1 MHEKKEQADFLKQKF
16 FAPVLWVASFG
27 YFVDAFDMY
36 LFNAVRTK
44 SLTTLGL
51 SGSVLTDAGITIA
64 NCQWCGFLIGAYLAG
79 IIGDRL
85 GRKKCLLASIILY
98 SLGSLLTSCV
108 DSIPWYC
115 LARFITGLGLAGELG
130 AGVTLLAENFEGRAR
145 GFATTF
151 FIVSGLLGVICAT
164 ILSGALDWR
173 VAYMAGGC
181 MGLVLLLTR
190 SLVPESLL
198 FLSGKKSDTTKY
210 GGFSAIIKKPG
221 LLKLYL
227 SAIALQIPLAFIP
240 QILWTLSPELA
251 AAKHVEGHIEA
262 STVLSIGF
270 TCAIISDLLAV
281 FICETWKSRKKTV
294 LAFLAVSFPA
304 FLLYLF
310 YPTKTIFEFL
320 ICNGLLGIS
329 CGIWVVAA
337 SWVAESFGT
346 NIRATV
352 STTIPN
358 FTRATTIVL
367 NLIFASLK
375 AYDPIM
381 IVGLMGCAI
390 FALSLGGWF
399 GLKETWGR
407 NLDFLDLA

>member
-1 MHEKKEQADFLKQKF
+1 MKQKF

-27 YFVDAFDMY
+27 YFVDMFDMF

-44 SLTTLGL
+44 SLTFFGL
-51 SGSVLTDAGITIA
+51 SGKVLTDTGITIA
-64 NCQWCGFLIGAYLAG
+64 NCQWCGLLIGAYLAG
-79 IIGDRL
+79 IIGDRV
-85 GRKKCLLASIILY
+85 GRKQCLIASITLY
-98 SLGSLLTSCV
+98 SLGSLLSSCV
-108 DSIPWYC
+108 DSIPLYC
-115 LARFITGLGLAGELG
+115 VARFLTGLGLAGELG
-130 AGVTLLAENFEGRAR
+130 AGVTLLAEYFEGRAR

-151 FIVSGLLGVICAT
+151 FIVSGFVGVICAT
-164 ILSGALDWR
+164 TLSGALSWR
-173 VAYMAGGC
+173 LSYLIGGC

-190 SLVPESLL
+190 SLVPESAL
-198 FLSGKKSDTTKY
+198 FLSGKKTTTKR
-210 GGFSAIIKKPG
+210 GGFSTMIKNPD
-221 LLKLYL
+221 LLKMYF
-227 SAIALQIPLAFIP
+227 SAIALQIPLVFIP

-270 TCAIISDLLAV
+270 TCVVFSDLIAAC
-281 FICETWKSRKKTV
+281 ICETWKSRKKTV
-294 LAFLAVSFPA
+294 LAFIAFGFPA
-304 FLLYLF
+304 FLFYLF

-320 ICNGLLGIS
+320 LCNALLGIS
-329 CGIWVVAA
+329 FGIWVIAA

-352 STTIPN
+352 TTTIPN
-358 FTRATTIVL
+358 FTRAITILL
-367 NLIFASLK
+367 NLIFANLK

-381 IVGLMGCAI
+381 VVGIMGCVI

-407 NLDFLDLA
+407 NLDFLT